1 MRVKEALF
9 KFIFIFF
16 LFNLSFSEIAQN
28 QYIHKNIIPINNSK
42 HIFGISSYKNEN
54 IKNTLLYQTWFSDNL
69 IFSTSLIP
77 EFNMNDRLLKYS
89 FSIGYNISY
98 LDKTVKNIIID
109 IGYNRS
115 RFNNINNNFD
125 DIKNISIGVNTTF
138 KSYKF
143 LYNLS
148 YNYYEDIENF
158 NRFSFSVLTPTLK
171 NYIFQIGIN
180 LDFDKEE
187 EYYIPFIS
195 ILYQI

>member
-1 MRVKEALF
+1 MKVKEVLF
-9 KFIFIFF
+9 KFIFLFF

-28 QYIHKNIIPINNSK
+28 QYIHKNIVPINNSK
-42 HIFGISSYKNEN
+42 HIFGISSYKNEK

-77 EFNMNDRLLKYS
+77 EFNMKDRLLKYS

-98 LDKTVKNIIID
+98 LDKIVKNIIID

-115 RFNNINNNFD
+115 RFNNNNFD

-158 NRFSFSVLTPTLK
+158 NRFSFSILIPTLK

-187 EYYIPFIS
+187 YYYIPFIS

>member
-1 MRVKEALF
+1 MKVKEVLF
-9 KFIFIFF
+9 KFIFLFF

-28 QYIHKNIIPINNSK
+28 QYIHKNIVPINNSK
-42 HIFGISSYKNEN
+42 HIFGISSYKNEK

-77 EFNMNDRLLKYS
+77 EFNMKDRLLKYS

-98 LDKTVKNIIID
+98 LDKIVKNIIID

-115 RFNNINNNFD
+115 RFNNNNFD

-138 KSYKF
+138 KSNKF

-158 NRFSFSVLTPTLK
+158 NRFSFSFLTSFLEK
-171 NYIFQIGIN
+171 YVFQIGIN

>member
-9 KFIFIFF
+9 KFIFLFF

-28 QYIHKNIIPINNSK
+28 QYIHKNIVPINNSK
-42 HIFGISSYKNEN
+42 HIFGISSYKNEK

-77 EFNMNDRLLKYS
+77 EFNMKDRLLKYS

-98 LDKTVKNIIID
+98 LDKIVKNIIID

-115 RFNNINNNFD
+115 RFNNNNFD

-138 KSYKF
+138 KSNKF

-158 NRFSFSVLTPTLK
+158 NRFSFSFLTSFLEK
-171 NYIFQIGIN
+171 YVFQIGIN

>member
-1 MRVKEALF
+1 MKVKEVLF
-9 KFIFIFF
+9 KFIFLFF
-16 LFNLSFSEIAQN
+16 LFNLSFYEIAQN
-28 QYIHKNIIPINNSK
+28 QYIHKNIVPINNSK
-42 HIFGISSYKNEN
+42 HIFGISSYKNEK

-77 EFNMNDRLLKYS
+77 EFNMKDRLLKYS

-98 LDKTVKNIIID
+98 LDKIVKNIIID

-115 RFNNINNNFD
+115 RFNNNNFD

-138 KSYKF
+138 KSNKF

-158 NRFSFSVLTPTLK
+158 NRISFSFLTSFLEK
-171 NYIFQIGIN
+171 YVFQIGIN

>member
-1 MRVKEALF
+1 M
-9 KFIFIFF
+9 
-16 LFNLSFSEIAQN
+16 
-28 QYIHKNIIPINNSK
+28 
-42 HIFGISSYKNEN
+42 
-54 IKNTLLYQTWFSDNL
+54 LYRTWFSDNL

-148 YNYYEDIENF
+148 YNYYEDIENETKIE
-158 NRFSFSVLTPTLK
+158 NLKMLQVEKNNVLFEAEFQKTCLSKIVCQCLK
-171 NYIFQIGIN
+171 NKVFKK
-180 LDFDKEE
+180 LRKKVV
-187 EYYIPFIS
+187 
-195 ILYQI
+195 